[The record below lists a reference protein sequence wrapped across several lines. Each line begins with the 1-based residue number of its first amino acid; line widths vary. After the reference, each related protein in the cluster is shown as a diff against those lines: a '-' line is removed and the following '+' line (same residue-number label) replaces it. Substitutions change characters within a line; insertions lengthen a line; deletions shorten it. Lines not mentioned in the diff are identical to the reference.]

1 MVHAH
6 AHKQIEYLKVETIS
20 VGERARRE
28 FDIVGLAKLS
38 ESLTTSIGMLHPI
51 IVLADNSLLTGERR
65 LRAVSSLHDTG
76 STVNFAG
83 NPIPFGTI
91 PCIRVAD
98 TFDALDYLIS
108 EEAENEARIGFTW
121 QEQIAL
127 TERIAKL
134 KQLKLIQTKLKESAL
149 TNFSED
155 KGKQLLEEVLVAELK
170 QEKVTISPEA
180 AKQAS
185 VELYGEHSSSF
196 SRVNSDL
203 RMAEALRI
211 PELAVQLSKAPSR
224 KEAEKILGRL
234 EKNIKHSELARQQGQ
249 IMKVGRHKVL
259 HGDCLQLM
267 KGIPS
272 ASIDVCLTDPP
283 YGINAHK
290 FGVAKREV
298 GVHGYEDTPE
308 QFAVLLPPAIAEIS
322 RILKPSA
329 HLYMFCDHV
338 NFQLLRGW
346 VEAQVDHE
354 ERWNVQSFPIAWI
367 KTNGARCPVPGY
379 TFRKTIEWV
388 LFAWRGGKQSHHQLD
403 GHFEVSTTRTET
415 NGAAKEPEGLK
426 VFLGNSCYPGDLVI
440 DPFAGTGG
448 TMIAADQLKLKSL
461 CIEQDDASYGRMV
474 ERLEEL
480 S

>member
-1 MVHAH
+1 MT
-6 AHKQIEYLKVETIS
+6 HKQIEYLPVTSIR
-20 VGERARRE
+20 VLERARKD
-28 FDIVGLAKLS
+28 FDIAGLAKLS

-51 IVLADNSLLTGERR
+51 LILSDNSLLTGERR

-83 NPIPFGTI
+83 NQIPFGTI
-91 PCIRVAD
+91 PCIRVTD

-108 EEAENEARIGFTW
+108 EEAENEARVGFTW
-121 QEQIAL
+121 QEQVAL

-134 KQLKLIQTKLKESAL
+134 KQLKLNQTSLQATL
-149 TNFSED
+149 TENLSE
-155 KGKQLLEEVLVAELK
+155 GKRNEVLAEVLAATVENK
-170 QEKVTISPEA
+170 AFEISQEA

-196 SRVNSDL
+196 SKVNADL
-203 RMAEALRI
+203 KMAEALRI
-211 PELAVQLSKAPSR
+211 PELAAQLSKAPTR
-224 KEAEKILGRL
+224 KEAEKVLGKI
-234 EKNIKHSELARQQGQ
+234 EKDMRHSELARQQGQ
-249 IMKVGRHKVL
+249 SLKVGRHKVL
-259 HGDCLQLM
+259 HGDCIELM
-267 KGIPS
+267 KDIPS

-290 FGVAKREV
+290 FGVAKRDV
-298 GVHGYEDTPE
+298 GVHAYEDTPE
-308 QFAVLLPPAIAEIS
+308 QFAVLLPAAIAEIS

-329 HLYMFCDHV
+329 HMYMFCDHI

-346 VEAQVDHE
+346 IEAQVDHGE
-354 ERWNVQSFPIAWI
+354 KWQVQSFPVAWI
-367 KTNGARCPVPGY
+367 KTNGSRCPVPGF

-388 LFAWRGGKQSHHQLD
+388 LFAWRGGKQSHHQLE
-403 GHFEVSTTRTET
+403 GHFEVSTSRTET

-426 VFLGNSCYPGDLVI
+426 VLLGNSCYPGDSVI

-461 CIEQDDASYGRMV
+461 CMEQDDASYGRMV
-474 ERLEEL
+474 EKLAEI